1 MLCAPFIACCKPW
14 PGVAEQLAQWQ
25 AVGARIGRVLGAY
38 RARIGEPASVLNRL
52 ELCVMKCECDT
63 GHACP

>member
-1 MLCAPFIACCKPW
+1 MRCAPFMAYCKPW

-25 AVGARIGRVLGAY
+25 AVGARIG
-38 RARIGEPASVLNRL
+38 EPALAFTMV

-63 GHACP
+63 AHACP